1 MSTDG
6 RSQSRSAG
14 ARETRMAVAPSV
26 ATERGRASDRV
37 LEELREM
44 ILTLQLA
51 PGAVI
56 TEASLVELM
65 GCSRTPLREA
75 LQRLVY
81 EHLVVAV
88 PRRGVS
94 VADLSLVD
102 FGPIVEAFEG
112 VDSIIVRL
120 AAERLSEKVIDDL
133 DEALRESDEAEAAG
147 DLARVVGLDF
157 RFHTTFGAAAGN
169 AYLLESQEMLL
180 HLLARFV
187 YLGFARA
194 GTAAGA
200 ISDHRRIVAA
210 LRDRD
215 PDAAEAAV
223 RDHCHNGRERMRI
236 AL

>member
-1 MSTDG
+1 MTAERRN
-6 RSQSRSAG
+6 RSRPAG
-14 ARETRMAVAPSV
+14 AQAAAGTSTLGIVA
-26 ATERGRASDRV
+26 ERGRASDRV

-56 TEASLVELM
+56 TEASLVEIM

-102 FGPIVEAFEG
+102 FGPIVEAFEC
-112 VDSIIVRL
+112 VDSVTVRL
-120 AAERLSEKVIDDL
+120 AAERLSDEVL
-133 DEALRESDEAEAAG
+133 DELDGVLRESDEAEAAG

-157 RFHTTFGAAAGN
+157 RFHTTFGAVAGN
-169 AYLLESQEMLL
+169 PFLLEFQEMLL

-200 ISDHRRIVAA
+200 IADHRRIVAA
-210 LRDRD
+210 LQARDA
-215 PDAAEAAV
+215 DAAETAV
-223 RDHCHNGRERMRI
+223 RDHCHNGRERMRV

>member
-1 MSTDG
+1 MA
-6 RSQSRSAG
+6 RG
-14 ARETRMAVAPSV
+14 ASSPTAVA
-26 ATERGRASDRV
+26 ERGRASDRV
-37 LEELREM
+37 LDELREM

-56 TEASLVELM
+56 TEASLVEVM

-112 VDSIIVRL
+112 VDAAVVRL
-120 AAERLSEKVIDDL
+120 ATERLSDEVL
-133 DEALRESDEAEAAG
+133 DELDEVLQESDEAEAAG

-157 RFHTTFGAAAGN
+157 LFHTTFGAATGN
-169 AYLLESQEMLL
+169 AYLLEFQEMLL
-180 HLLARFV
+180 RLLARFV

-200 ISDHRRIVAA
+200 IADHRRIVAA
-210 LRDRD
+210 LREGD